1 MRFRLP
7 AVIATAGVSLVAVPL
22 RPAGAI
28 TVAEAVGRYAPV
40 VYVHRQEKL
49 LPATA
54 ANFVRGSELRWHHDS
69 TCADHT
75 VASVDGSPSR
85 PPNEAALARG
95 DYRHQTAHP
104 RWSFRSSC
112 DHEDAEYR
120 SDQSVRPMGGGD
132 SGGEGMFLDLDNG
145 LRGGEGL
152 KAPVYW
158 AVHGKHIVYWFH
170 YADNRPNVRRGPDL
184 GHEGDWEN
192 ITVELGPRN
201 QAVRIYFAQHGG
213 GCFVAA
219 DGKRPKVYSARGS
232 HASYPRPGT
241 HEYKVVDGPKGA
253 DAFIDD
259 EADGDGRIWNTAA
272 HLRKLSGE
280 AWYGYGGGWGEVDP
294 NKDLTGPS
302 GPHPV
307 HKQGLPKPGSG
318 DCP

>member
-7 AVIATAGVSLVAVPL
+7 IVVAAAAAMSLVAGPL

-28 TVAEAVGRYAPV
+28 TVAEAVGKYAPI

-54 ANFVRGSELRWHHDS
+54 TNFIKGSELRWHHDS
-69 TCADHT
+69 TCTDHP
-75 VASVDGSPSR
+75 VKSVDGSPSR
-85 PPNEAALARG
+85 APNPAALARG

-104 RWSFRSSC
+104 RWSFSSC
-112 DHEDAEYR
+112 DHEKAQYH
-120 SDQSVRPMGGGD
+120 SNQSVRPKGGGD

-152 KAPVYW
+152 NAPVYW
-158 AVHGKHIVYWFH
+158 DVRGRNIVYWFH
-170 YADNRPNVRRGPDL
+170 YADNRPNVQRGPDL

-192 ITVELGPRN
+192 VTVELGAQN
-201 QAVRIYFAQHGG
+201 KAARIYYAQHGD
-213 GCFVAA
+213 GCFVDA

-232 HASYPRPGT
+232 HASYHRPGT
-241 HEYKVVDGPKGA
+241 HEYKAKDFPGGF
-253 DAFIDD
+253 DIIIRD
-259 EADGDGRIWNTAA
+259 EADGNGRIWDAGPR
-272 HLRKLSGE
+272 LRKLSNE

-294 NKDLTGPS
+294 NKALTGPS

-307 HKQGLPKPGSG
+307 HKQGLPKPGAG
-318 DCP
+318 HCP